1 MSDKKPGSY
10 EEVVELS
17 LELLEMSNMSSV
29 NIVGSQLLKTA
40 SARLSWLAENFLKKK
55 SIQGVK
61 MSRMSK
67 DEYYLS
73 IAEVVSLRSTCLR
86 RHYGVVIVNNDEI
99 VSTGYNGNPRGM
111 MNCCDIGICSK
122 EDLNHNS
129 SPDSYNICKSVHAEM
144 NALMSAKRS
153 DMIGAKLYIAGF
165 DCGEH
170 RWLSDPRP
178 CPVCMRMIQNAGI
191 KHVVN
196 ASGEVEC
203 TS

>member
-1 MSDKKPGSY
+1 
-10 EEVVELS
+10 
-17 LELLEMSNMSSV
+17 
-29 NIVGSQLLKTA
+29 
-40 SARLSWLAENFLKKK
+40 
-55 SIQGVK
+55 

-111 MNCCDIGICSK
+111 MNCCDTGICSK

-153 DMIGAKLYIAGF
+153 EMIGAKLYIAGF
-165 DCGEH
+165 DCEEH